1 MRQVIGVAMG
11 VVLALASLVGAAGA
25 GFVAGYMVCC
35 GLGRRAAE
43 HVVTGTGPDRIVLV
57 RLVGPIVREGGA
69 FPFGSGVSSRE
80 VVTLLDRA
88 QQDPRVRAVVLELNT
103 PGGSVVASAEIHDR
117 VLALRRAGK
126 PVVALLTEVAA
137 SGGYYVAASAD
148 RIVADPSTIT
158 GSIGVIVVLTNVEE
172 LQRKLGIRTVVFKSG
187 RFKDMGSPTRPI
199 SVEEA
204 RIFEGL
210 VQEAY
215 DRFVDV
221 VVRGRHLDRTWVV
234 RLADGRLYTGRQAL
248 RLGLVDRLGG
258 RPEAFALARQLA
270 HLAQATVIEYGRPG
284 LVERLLGLV
293 HDAVS
298 SWSVH
303 PGAAPAFSLQYRMV
317 P

>member
-1 MRQVIGVAMG
+1 MRQVVGVAMG
-11 VVLALASLVGAAGA
+11 VVLALASLAGAAGV

-35 GLGRRAAE
+35 GLGRRAGE
-43 HVVTGTGPDRIVLV
+43 HVVTGTGPERIALI
-57 RLVGPIVREGGA
+57 RLVGPIAQEAGA
-69 FPFGSGVSSRE
+69 LPFGSGTSSRW
-80 VVTLLDRA
+80 VVALLDRA
-88 QQDPRVRAVVLELNT
+88 RQDPRVRAVVLELNT
-103 PGGSVVASAEIHDR
+103 PGGSVVASGEIHDAI
-117 VLALRRAGK
+117 LELRRAGK

-137 SGGYYVAASAD
+137 SGGYYVATAAD
-148 RIVADPSTIT
+148 RIVADPSTLT
-158 GSIGVIVVLTNVEE
+158 GSIGVIVVLTNVED

-187 RFKDMGSPTRPI
+187 RLKDMGSPLRAV
-199 SVEEA
+199 SGEEA
-204 RIFEGL
+204 RIFQGL

-221 VVRGRHLDRTWVV
+221 VAQGRRLDRARVV

-270 HLAQATVIEYGRPG
+270 HLTQATVVEYGRPG
-284 LVERLLGLV
+284 LIEQVLGLV

-303 PGAAPAFSLQYRMV
+303 PGTAPAFSLQYRMV